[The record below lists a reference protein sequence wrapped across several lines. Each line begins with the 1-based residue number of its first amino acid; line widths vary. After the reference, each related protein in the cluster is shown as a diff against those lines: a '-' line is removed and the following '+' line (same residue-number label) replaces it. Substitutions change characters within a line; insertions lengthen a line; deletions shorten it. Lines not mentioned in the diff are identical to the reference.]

1 MYNNEREVFVNT
13 IIFVF
18 MNLSDE
24 QEIISAI
31 LGGNKD
37 VYSVLVQRYQK
48 PIFNLMYR
56 VTRSYDDALDLAQET
71 FIKAYENL
79 NHFKRGARFFPWLY
93 TIGFNHARNFKR
105 RDRVA
110 VRLFSRDCEEEKI
123 GLENPSQLEE
133 QMCNQLDARH
143 LDQAL
148 QRLPADYREA
158 VLLHYREGL
167 SMEDIAIA
175 LQLSNSGAKMRVH
188 RGIKKLREIIFE
200 DQQYEAK

>member
-1 MYNNEREVFVNT
+1 
-13 IIFVF
+13 
-18 MNLSDE
+18 MNPSDD
-24 QEIISAI
+24 QEIIAAV
-31 LGGNKD
+31 LGGDRD

-79 NHFKRGARFFPWLY
+79 ESFKTGARFFPWLY

-105 RDRVA
+105 RERGFF
-110 VRLFSRDCEEEKI
+110 RLFSRDCEEEKL
-123 GLENPSQLEE
+123 GLGNPSLQEE
-133 QMCNQLDARH
+133 EMCNQLDARR

-148 QRLPADYREA
+148 QHLPNDYREA
-158 VLLHYREGL
+158 VILHYREGL
-167 SMEDIAIA
+167 SMEDIATA

-188 RGIKKLREIIFE
+188 RGVKKLREIIFG
-200 DQQYEAK
+200 DQDETK